1 MFSFQ
6 KIKDSVIVLFK
17 MKLLLILISFFFGSM
32 STSGEMKKVLELNQ
46 EKIITDT
53 FGLLRPN
60 LIISLNVGDSIKFYF
75 PDGTQEI
82 GIVKSKKEEKDSI
95 RIFGEIPNRKD
106 CGFGFGL
113 TPSVFAGAVVYQD
126 DGRIYE
132 AKFDDILGGFVFR
145 LKIPNA
151 EI

>member
-1 MFSFQ
+1 M
-6 KIKDSVIVLFK
+6 
-17 MKLLLILISFFFGSM
+17 
-32 STSGEMKKVLELNQ
+32 
-46 EKIITDT
+46 
-53 FGLLRPN
+53 
-60 LIISLNVGDSIKFYF
+60 NVGDSIKFYF
-75 PDGTQEI
+75 PDGTQET

-113 TPSVFAGAVVYQD
+113 TPSIFAGAVVYQD